1 MHEHITVLRMVIKEN
16 FSRDMVDMLA
26 HDVHSSVH
34 ALCAGPTSRARRTRV
49 RPHC

>member
-1 MHEHITVLRMVIKEN
+1 MVVKEN

-26 HDVHSSVH
+26 HDIREAIHT
-34 ALCAGPTSRARRTRV
+34 LRAGPGGRARRTRT

>member
-1 MHEHITVLRMVIKEN
+1 MVIKEN

-26 HDVHSSVH
+26 HDVTTAVH
-34 ALCAGPTSRARRTRV
+34 ALEQGHSSSRPQRPRR